1 MVEEIWPLA
10 GARYDKVSEQQF
22 KKGFDK
28 YKVPLT
34 TFNGRDPF
42 KDSWEEL
49 VDLSQYITQAN
60 QETLTLARC
69 LYIFAITYGFFYNL
83 PEHVQQKL
91 LEMFDGQLLPEL
103 CNLEKVNLDAST
115 PKPYGPKTL

>member
-1 MVEEIWPLA
+1 VVEQIWPLA
-10 GARYDKVSEQQF
+10 GAQYDKVSEEQY
-22 KKGFDK
+22 KKGFEK

-42 KDSWEEL
+42 RDAWEEL

-60 QETLTLARC
+60 RETLTLARC
-69 LYIFAITYGFFYNL
+69 LYIFSVTYGFFDSL
-83 PEHVQQKL
+83 PAHVRVKL
-91 LEMFDGQLLPEL
+91 LNTFENEKLADL
-103 CNLEKVNLDAST
+103 CNMEKINLDAST